1 MKGEQ
6 FVIQLASMMPTSPKI
21 SENNSNNNSLEN
33 NASASFMDL
42 FNELMQENEQQEQD
56 HDLMSLV
63 NLLIEN
69 AIDQSNTPVKLVGA
83 EPADENTQEAA
94 DKGTTLMSSILEA
107 VDNPNGLVN
116 KRLVEKLKQLLESNH
131 SVENTTAEK
140 LAKLFSEEVS
150 KSGKQDFQTIQS
162 YRKSVKEQIENILSG
177 NNKAIF
183 SPMIEQKLDMNKD
196 GKEVVFQSL
205 NRVNQNI
212 FTGSTSNHD
221 NNQTAKVPAE
231 NFAAEVM
238 KLIENKA
245 QLTKA
250 NDLIQARFSLTPEQL
265 GDIDV
270 KITIHKGQVLAQFI
284 ADTAIGKDALESQVS
299 LLRTSLQ
306 QQGFQVDKI
315 EISQNSQMLQHS
327 FSQQEERSR
336 QEQSQQRFSKKKNNQ
351 EEFYQS
357 HAVIDDLKNKGVEST
372 LNLLA

>member
-1 MKGEQ
+1 M
-6 FVIQLASMMPTSPKI
+6 IQLASMMPTSPKI
-21 SENNSNNNSLEN
+21 LENNSNNNSLEN

-42 FNELMQENEQQEQD
+42 FNELMQENEQQGEQEN
-56 HDLMSLV
+56 DLMFLV
-63 NLLIEN
+63 NLLIEKT
-69 AIDQSNTPVKLVGA
+69 IDQSNTPVKLVGS
-83 EPADENTQEAA
+83 EPSDENKQEAA
-94 DKGTTLMSSILEA
+94 DKVSTLMSSILEA
-107 VDNPNGLVN
+107 VDDPNGLVN
-116 KRLVEKLKQLLESNH
+116 KRLVEKLKQLLESNNTI
-131 SVENTTAEK
+131 ENTTVEK
-140 LAKLFSEEVS
+140 FAKLFSEEVS

-162 YRKSVKEQIENILSG
+162 YRKSVKEQIENIRSG

-212 FTGSTSNHD
+212 FTGSNPNHD